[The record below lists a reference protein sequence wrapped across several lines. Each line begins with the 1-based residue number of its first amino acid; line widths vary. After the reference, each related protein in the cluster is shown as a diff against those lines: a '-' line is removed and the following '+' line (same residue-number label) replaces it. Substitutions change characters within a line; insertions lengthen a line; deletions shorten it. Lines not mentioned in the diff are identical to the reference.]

1 MMPFKCIGPLFLA
14 NIDDAYRIYVNQG
27 GTSSGKTYTIMQVLF
42 YHAMMEPNAVITV
55 CGQDWP
61 NLKVGAYRDAKTIMS
76 GSEWMQDYFKI
87 NESSHFITGNN
98 GSVIEFNSYQGEQD
112 AKNGKRDYLF
122 VNEANGVM
130 YDIYWQLAIRT
141 RKKIFIDYNPSAKF
155 WAHEK
160 LIGREETKLIISDHR
175 GNPFLSKEEHNRI
188 ESIDDKELW
197 RVYARGLTGKLT
209 GTVFSNWDIVDKMP
223 ERSEMKLHGYGLD
236 FGFSSDP
243 TALVEFAYA
252 HGEIYLNEKIY
263 KIGLTN
269 QMIAIDA
276 REEGLTRSDII
287 VADSAEPKSI
297 KELKNDGLN
306 VIPALKGND
315 SIRAGI
321 DILKTYKIHVTRS
334 SVGLIEELNSYKFK
348 KDRDGKQ
355 TNEPIDKWNHA
366 IDASRY
372 FAVRMLATRRRGVA
386 KAHYQELG

>member
-1 MMPFKCIGPLFLA
+1 
-14 NIDDAYRIYVNQG
+14 
-27 GTSSGKTYTIMQVLF
+27 
-42 YHAMMEPNAVITV
+42 
-55 CGQDWP
+55 
-61 NLKVGAYRDAKTIMS
+61 
-76 GSEWMQDYFKI
+76 
-87 NESSHFITGNN
+87 
-98 GSVIEFNSYQGEQD
+98 
-112 AKNGKRDYLF
+112 
-122 VNEANGVM
+122 M

-197 RVYARGLTGKLT
+197 RVYARGMTGKLT

-276 REEGLTRSDII
+276 REEGLTRNDII
-287 VADSAEPKSI
+287 VADSAEQ
-297 KELKNDGLN
+297 
-306 VIPALKGND
+306 
-315 SIRAGI
+315 
-321 DILKTYKIHVTRS
+321 ILS
-334 SVGLIEELNSYKFK
+334 
-348 KDRDGKQ
+348 
-355 TNEPIDKWNHA
+355 
-366 IDASRY
+366 
-372 FAVRMLATRRRGVA
+372 
-386 KAHYQELG
+386 

>member
-1 MMPFKCIGPLFLA
+1 M
-14 NIDDAYRIYVNQG
+14 
-27 GTSSGKTYTIMQVLF
+27 
-42 YHAMMEPNAVITV
+42 
-55 CGQDWP
+55 
-61 NLKVGAYRDAKTIMS
+61 
-76 GSEWMQDYFKI
+76 
-87 NESSHFITGNN
+87 
-98 GSVIEFNSYQGEQD
+98 
-112 AKNGKRDYLF
+112 
-122 VNEANGVM
+122 
-130 YDIYWQLAIRT
+130 
-141 RKKIFIDYNPSAKF
+141 
-155 WAHEK
+155 
-160 LIGREETKLIISDHR
+160 
-175 GNPFLSKEEHNRI
+175 
-188 ESIDDKELW
+188 
-197 RVYARGLTGKLT
+197 TGKLT
-209 GTVFSNWDIVDKMP
+209 GTVFTNWDIVDKMP
-223 ERSEMKLHGYGLD
+223 ERTEMKLHGYGLD

-297 KELKNDGLN
+297 EELKNDGLN
-306 VIPALKGND
+306 VIPALKGKD
-315 SIRAGI
+315 SISAGI
-321 DILKTYKIHVTRS
+321 DILRRYKIHVTRS